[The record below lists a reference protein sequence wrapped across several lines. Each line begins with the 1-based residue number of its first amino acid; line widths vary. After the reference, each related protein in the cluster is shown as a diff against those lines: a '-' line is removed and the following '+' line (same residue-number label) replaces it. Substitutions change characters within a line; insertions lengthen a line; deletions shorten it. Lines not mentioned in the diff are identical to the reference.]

1 MTSSPN
7 YSNEVSP
14 AYSARGESCKPT
26 SALGIPPPDLTLSKI
41 LGMDAWDTRC
51 LADARSKNR
60 RCRNP
65 INRKDC
71 ESASGWLQSG
81 TQDLRAAKSI
91 DGHLQA
97 LALLYLCNHV
107 HRSRSN
113 GSEHD
118 KLLRNFKSKVS
129 DHLKTC
135 GLSADVPTILPSIS
149 PWAEQPHNNDNND
162 FPPSADLH
170 LMRRINGVHQQ
181 QQDHHLEEDPGYTV
195 LSPVQS
201 HPQSKAISYPPLP
214 RLLKS
219 TETAEDGIPEGG
231 REIVTAVRQ
240 ISSRPDSPSLP
251 STRSIS
257 IRPPR
262 PSSQPSSSRLP
273 TTVVA
278 VTENTLNTATKND
291 GDITAQ
297 TVSMLVA
304 GIPLKF
310 SLAMLYILLF
320 YLLEVFVALGKCVG
334 ESDSC
339 LVLMKKGSSRVEEV
353 VESEEEKKTQTL

>member
-7 YSNEVSP
+7 YSEEISP
-14 AYSARGESCKPT
+14 AYSARGDSRKPN

-65 INRKDC
+65 INIKDC
-71 ESASGWLQSG
+71 ESASGWLRSG

-129 DHLKTC
+129 DYLKTC
-135 GLSADVPTILPSIS
+135 GLSADVPTILPSCS
-149 PWAEQPHNNDNND
+149 PWAEQPHDNDNND
-162 FPPSADLH
+162 FPPSTDLH
-170 LMRRINGVHQQ
+170 LMRRTDGVHQQ
-181 QQDHHLEEDPGYTV
+181 QQDHHLEEGLGHTV
-195 LSPVQS
+195 LTLVQP
-201 HPQSKAISYPPLP
+201 HPQTKAISYPPLP

-219 TETAEDGIPEGG
+219 TEAAEDQIPEGG
-231 REIVTAVRQ
+231 REIVIAARQ
-240 ISSRPDSPSLP
+240 ISPCPDSPNLP
-251 STRSIS
+251 SRSFS

-262 PSSQPSSSRLP
+262 PPSQPSSSRLP
-273 TTVVA
+273 TTAVA

-304 GIPLKF
+304 GSPLKL
-310 SLAMLYILLF
+310 SLAMLYILLS
-320 YLLEVFVALGKCVG
+320 YLLAAVIAMGKCVG
-334 ESDSC
+334 NGETR

-353 VESEEEKKTQTL
+353 VESEEEKQRWTL